1 MLLCPS
7 AFTLLTV
14 ALYPCPS
21 LYNSNILL
29 TVIASFSFITNLVS
43 FLFFPSLG
51 ISTMS
56 YPRTLPPFHL
66 PSLARAIIPIF
77 TFSAIV
83 PLSNSPIAPIMLSCN
98 LPAGVSVSKLSVKER
113 NAILFLSNVSTM
125 LSMSINFLLILFS
138 FQTITKSNLPA
149 LASCKSSLSPGRP
162 EIFLP
167 LIPLSS

>member
-1 MLLCPS
+1 
-7 AFTLLTV
+7 
-14 ALYPCPS
+14 
-21 LYNSNILL
+21 
-29 TVIASFSFITNLVS
+29 
-43 FLFFPSLG
+43 
-51 ISTMS
+51 
-56 YPRTLPPFHL
+56 
-66 PSLARAIIPIF
+66 
-77 TFSAIV
+77 
-83 PLSNSPIAPIMLSCN
+83 MLSCN

-113 NAILFLSNVSTM
+113 NAILFLSNV